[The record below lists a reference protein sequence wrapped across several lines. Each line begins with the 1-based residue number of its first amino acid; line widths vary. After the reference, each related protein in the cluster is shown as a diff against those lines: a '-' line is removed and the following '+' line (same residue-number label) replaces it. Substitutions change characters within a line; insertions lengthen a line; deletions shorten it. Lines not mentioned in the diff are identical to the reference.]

1 MSFPY
6 RFWLKLSMGF
16 VAKHWVAFRPLA
28 RCCVVLQV
36 VAAMPTTWYYISGCP
51 LPEECN
57 AHKTVTS
64 KKKSLTFSGLT
75 IEDAVEKCAQHLM
88 QSSLHKLSKAQ
99 AFDIAQN
106 QAINEHEEEDKEEEE
121 HPMPVAKA
129 RRLALEPAE
138 ESDPLVADIGNRVAE
153 LVRADFNSS
162 HGSSSSGWR
171 TRRAAKRNIA
181 GAEEAAR
188 KAQTIVMSAA
198 QAFGD
203 VAAKLNRAYHQLDVE

>member
-1 MSFPY
+1 
-6 RFWLKLSMGF
+6 
-16 VAKHWVAFRPLA
+16 
-28 RCCVVLQV
+28 
-36 VAAMPTTWYYISGCP
+36 MPTTWYYISGCP

-106 QAINEHEEEDKEEEE
+106 HAINEHEEEDKEEEE
-121 HPMPVAKA
+121 EDPMPVAKA

-138 ESDPLVADIGNRVAE
+138 ESDPLVADIGNRVAA
-153 LVRADFNSS
+153 LVKADFSSS
-162 HGSSSSGWR
+162 HGSSSSGLQ
-171 TRRAAKRNIA
+171 TRRDAKRNIA
-181 GAEEAAR
+181 DAEEAAR
-188 KAQTIVMSAA
+188 KAQTIAMSAA
-198 QAFGD
+198 QAFGEC
-203 VAAKLNRAYHQLDVE
+203 AAKLNRACHQLDVE